1 MLSKTT
7 ISYLRS
13 LQQKKF
19 REEHGVFVVEGHKS
33 VMEFL
38 KSDWEVEHLYAGES
52 WLREHS
58 PSGITSG
65 ISTAVTR
72 AEMERISGLS
82 TPAEVLVVVKQ
93 HKTAWDATIAAN
105 NWTLALDGIR
115 DPGNLGTII
124 RIADWFAIPQIVCSE
139 DCVELY
145 NPKVVQAAMG
155 SITRVAVS
163 YATFPTFLH
172 HAKSKKLPIYGT
184 DMHGESVYA
193 QPMPATGVLVI
204 GNEANG
210 IREEQRSAL
219 THRISIPAYKT
230 SGAESLNAAVATGIF
245 CAEIKRAKGQ

>member
-1 MLSKTT
+1 MLSKNT
-7 ISYLRS
+7 ISYIRS

-38 KSDWEVEHLYAGES
+38 HSDWDVEHLYAQES
-52 WLREHS
+52 WMREHS

-82 TPAEVLVVVKQ
+82 TPAEVLAVVKQ
-93 HKTAWDATIAAN
+93 NNTTWNAATGAN
-105 NWTLALDGIR
+105 SWTLALDGIR

-124 RIADWFAIPQIVCSE
+124 RIADWFDIPQIVCSA

-172 HAKSKKLPIYGT
+172 HAKSKNLSIYGA
-184 DMHGESVYA
+184 DMHGDSVYA
-193 QPMPATGVLVI
+193 QELPAAGVLVI

-210 IREEQRSAL
+210 IREEQQSAL
-219 THRISIPAYKT
+219 THRISIPAYKN
-230 SGAESLNAAVATGIF
+230 SGAESLNAAVATGIL
-245 CAEIKRAKGQ
+245 CAEIKRTGS